1 MRYHEDNMFESFFA
15 KKLQAKVTEYLAAH
29 PTIKVVA
36 IAGSIGKATTRRAV
50 AEVLSQSYR
59 VRMHEDHSKSA
70 LRIPTE
76 VLGISLPAKPSI
88 FDWLAALKAAQERVR
103 TEVDVDIII
112 QEINTSHPGDFAAV
126 GTYLH
131 PSLTILTGITA
142 EQIGAFGTFDAVAQE
157 YMSIGSFSSYVLIN
171 HDDIDAKL
179 AGLET
184 NPNFSTYG
192 TLGAAEYRFEIDS
205 FDVMTGY
212 KGRLVGRE
220 RESCKAH
227 IQVIGEHMLR
237 AGVAAYAA
245 AVRIG
250 MEDDDIVTGLELLR
264 PLPGRMNPLRG
275 IDGTVIIDDSHDA
288 RPASVA
294 AALQTLYSLDTDDV
308 PQRIAVIGDIQNL
321 GNLSK
326 EEHEKLGAM
335 CDPGLVTWFVLV
347 GHETEMYL
355 GPVARGRGCQVHV
368 ARNAIEAAEFVRSVT
383 ETGSVILVT
392 GSSSLYL
399 EEAVKTLCDM
409 TEEAELVRQT
419 PELMA
424 KKNAFFSLFR

>member
-1 MRYHEDNMFESFFA
+1 MFESFFA
-15 KKLQAKVTEYLAAH
+15 KKMQAKVVEYFAAH
-29 PTIKVVA
+29 PNVKVVA
-36 IAGSIGKATTRRAV
+36 VAGSIGKATTRRAV
-50 AEVLSQSYR
+50 AEVLGQSYR
-59 VRMHEDHSKSA
+59 VRMHEDHSKSP
-70 LRIPTE
+70 LHIPAE
-76 VLGISLPAKPSI
+76 VLGIALPFKPSL
-88 FDWLAALKAAQERVR
+88 FDWIAALKAAKERVHL
-103 TEVDVDIII
+103 DADADIII
-112 QEINTSHPGDFAAV
+112 QEINTAHPGDFAAI
-126 GTYLH
+126 GTYLR

-142 EQIGAFGTFDAVAQE
+142 EQIGTFGTFDAVAQE
-157 YMSIGSFSSYVLIN
+157 YMSVGSFSNYVLIN
-171 HDDIDAKL
+171 HDDVDAKL

-212 KGRLVGRE
+212 KGQLVGLE
-220 RESCKAH
+220 RDPCKAH
-227 IQVIGEHMLR
+227 VQVIGEHMLR

-250 MEDDDIVTGLELLR
+250 MENDAIVSGLELVR

-275 IDGTVIIDDSHDA
+275 IDGTVIIDDTHDA

-294 AALQTLYSLDTDDV
+294 AALQTLYSLDTEDV
-308 PQRIAVIGDIQNL
+308 PQRIAVLGDIQNL

-347 GHETEMYL
+347 GHDMEMYA
-355 GPVARGRGCQVHV
+355 GPAARGRGCQVRV
-368 ARNAIEAAEFVRSVT
+368 VRNAVEAAEFVRSVT

-399 EEAVKTLCDM
+399 EEAVKTLCDL
-409 TEEAELVRQT
+409 TEDAELVRQT
-419 PELMA
+419 PEFIA
-424 KKNAFFSLFR
+424 KKSAFFSLFR